1 MSKKYGLAIGK
12 FAPFHVG
19 HMYYL
24 TECLKKCDELF
35 IILSFDQ
42 RFIDKQPKCIQPHLS
57 LKSRFDALR
66 NFVITYLLDYNKP
79 VYFDIVDE
87 SNIPEYP
94 NGWEPF
100 VELVDQKISEIYYDP
115 NIIFSSEES
124 YKDDYKKY
132 FPKCEHIIIDKNRN
146 LFKISGTKL
155 RRVMHMITSL
165 SEFVDIFTSIEYFL
179 EEYPDGRPS

>member
-1 MSKKYGLAIGK
+1 MSKKSGLAIGK

-35 IILSFDQ
+35 VILSYDQ
-42 RFIDKQPKCIQPHLS
+42 RFVDKQPKCIQPNLS
-57 LKSRFDALR
+57 LKNRFDHLR
-66 NFVITYLLDYNKP
+66 SFIICYLNDFGKP
-79 VYFDIVDE
+79 VYFDVVDE

-100 VELVDQKISEIYYDP
+100 VELVENKLSEIPYEP

-124 YKDDYKKY
+124 YKEDYKKY
-132 FPKCEHIIIDKNRN
+132 FPKLEHIIIDQDRE

-155 RRVMHMITSL
+155 RDMMTETITLSEIVNQFTSL
-165 SEFVDIFTSIEYFL
+165 EYFL
-179 EEYPDGRPS
+179 EKYNSEN

>member
-35 IILSFDQ
+35 IILSYDQ
-42 RFIDKQPKCIQPHLS
+42 RFVDKQPKCIRQYLS
-57 LKSRFDALR
+57 LRDRFEALR
-66 NFVITYLLDYNKP
+66 DFVISYLLDYKKP

-100 VELVDQKISEIYYDP
+100 VKLVEEKLDVIPYVP

-124 YKDDYKKY
+124 YTDDYKKY
-132 FPKCEHIIIDKNRN
+132 FPKCEHIIIDKNRD

-165 SEFVDIFTSIEYFL
+165 SEFVDLFTSMDHFKEVYNKN
-179 EEYPDGRPS
+179 